1 MQILHQIQQFIAS
14 LNIQFNDHDLVIGL
28 IGAMA
33 GMYIGGHGARRT
45 VKHAGGYVARK
56 GLRALLPF

>member
-1 MQILHQIQQFIAS
+1 MQILQQIQQMIAG
-14 LNIQFNDHDLVIGL
+14 LHIQFTDHDLVIGL

-45 VKHAGGYVARK
+45 ARRAGGYVARR
-56 GLRALLPF
+56 GLRALMPF

>member
-1 MQILHQIQQFIAS
+1 MQILQQIQQFVAG
-14 LNIQFNDHDLVIGL
+14 LHIQFTDHDLVIGL